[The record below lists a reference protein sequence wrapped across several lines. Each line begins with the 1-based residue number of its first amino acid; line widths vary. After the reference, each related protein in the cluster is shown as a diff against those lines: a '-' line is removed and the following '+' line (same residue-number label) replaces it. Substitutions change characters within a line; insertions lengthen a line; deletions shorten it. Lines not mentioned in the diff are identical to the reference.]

1 MQPTIRH
8 KEKSI
13 ERRLEYGTGQ
23 ETLCIA
29 KLAVHISL
37 SRRCHLSTY
46 NTTLDVVVKDGGVWN
61 FSDDIQ
67 DNPGGNA

>member
-1 MQPTIRH
+1 MKPTIRH

-29 KLAVHISL
+29 KLAMLSL
-37 SRRCHLSTY
+37 SRDVVTLSTY

>member
-1 MQPTIRH
+1 MEQVKKRYVSPSLR
-8 KEKSI
+8 
-13 ERRLEYGTGQ
+13 
-23 ETLCIA
+23 C
-29 KLAVHISL
+29 ISL
-37 SRRCHLSTY
+37 SHDVVTLSTY